1 MSDIYNAPE
10 SNVDGRR
17 TPQFASGVLRIETD
31 LTRKDL
37 VRFNLSRMFRHRS
50 SLNLFLIIFIV
61 ALSMTVLEALGGEA
75 EVNWP
80 KLLAAVVIVSVCG
93 FLAAYAFGMLRV
105 VLSASS
111 ATGTLGRH
119 VLIIED
125 DGFREQTDANDSL
138 HYWRAI
144 RKIDKSSYAITVQVN
159 SYLFHVIP
167 QREFESAPDF
177 ETFYAE
183 LMRRYEAAQ

>member
-17 TPQFASGVLRIETD
+17 TPQFASGVLRVETD

-37 VRFNLSRMFRHRS
+37 VRFNLSKLFRHRS
-50 SLNLFLIIFIV
+50 NLNLFLMIFVVIFF
-61 ALSMTVLEALGGEA
+61 MTALEALGSEGDT
-75 EVNWP
+75 NWL
-80 KLLAAVVIVSVCG
+80 KLIALVGLASAGGFAV
-93 FLAAYAFGMLRV
+93 AYLIGLLFV
-105 VLSASS
+105 VFSASA

-125 DGFREQTDANDSL
+125 DGFREQTEANDSL

-167 QREFESAPDF
+167 QREFESASDF

-183 LMRRYEAAQ
+183 LMRRFEAAQ